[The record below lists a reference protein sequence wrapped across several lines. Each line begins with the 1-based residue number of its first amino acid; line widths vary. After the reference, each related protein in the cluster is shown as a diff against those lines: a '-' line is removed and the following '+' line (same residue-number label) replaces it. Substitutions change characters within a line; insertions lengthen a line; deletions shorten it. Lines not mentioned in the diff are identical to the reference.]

1 MKGWWFNRT
10 VVGGFNSIRR
20 GLFYVAPL
28 LAVWAIVVKPLGA
41 ELPQLSYMLAVVL
54 WMVLWWISEEVPL
67 GITSLLP
74 VVLFPLLG
82 IMDGKA
88 VSALYVNQVI
98 FLFMGGFMVA
108 IAVQKWE
115 LHRRIAL
122 WILMAL
128 GTSPSRILLGFMLA
142 TAVLSMWISN
152 TATTMMM
159 IPMALSVLGMES
171 RRSSPFGRVL
181 LLGIAYSA
189 SIGGV
194 ATLVGTPP
202 NLSFTRIYEIYY
214 PQAEGVSFGQWMLWA
229 FPLSIGLLLVLFIYL
244 RYVVLWG
251 VAVQVMDVS
260 GLRRQLKAMGDLS
273 YEERAVMA
281 IFVVLAL
288 LWIFRKPLD
297 FGIFRIPGWSTW
309 LPYGSYLHDGT
320 VAIAMAVLLFVLPA
334 KRTDGY
340 LMSWADMRQMPWDL
354 ILLFGGGFAL
364 AGGLKESGL
373 ADWLG
378 QHLQWMQAM
387 PLWLSMWILVLMV
400 SFLTEMTSNTA
411 TVESFLPVLAG
422 LAGASSDE
430 ALLWMIPA
438 TVAASMAFML
448 PIATPPNAIVFGTGK
463 ISMVEM
469 MRVGFVF
476 NIVAGTLVA
485 IYFFLLL
492 SHGVP

>member
-1 MKGWWFNRT
+1 MKGKWRDRT
-10 VVGGFNSIRR
+10 VRVGFGSFRKA
-20 GLFYVAPL
+20 LFYAAPF
-28 LAVWAIVVKPLGA
+28 LALWAIVFKPLGA
-41 ELPQLSYMLAVVL
+41 DVPQLSYMLAVVL

-74 VVLFPLLG
+74 IVLFPLLG

-88 VSALYVNQVI
+88 VSVLYINQVI

-122 WILMAL
+122 WILLAL
-128 GTSPSRILLGFMLA
+128 GTSTSRILLGFMLA

-159 IPMALSVLGMES
+159 IPMALSVLGIES
-171 RRSSPFGRVL
+171 RKATPFGRVL

-189 SIGGV
+189 SIGGI

-214 PQAEGVSFGQWMLWA
+214 PQSEGVSFGQWMLWA
-229 FPLSIGLLLVLFIYL
+229 LPLSVGLLLALFVYL
-244 RYVVLWG
+244 RFVLLRG
-251 VAVQVMDVS
+251 VEVRMMDIS
-260 GLRRQLKAMGDLS
+260 GLRRQLSQMGRLS
-273 YEERAVMA
+273 YEERAVMVVFA
-281 IFVVLAL
+281 VLAL
-288 LWIFRKPLD
+288 LWIFRKTLD

-334 KRTDGY
+334 KRTGGY

-378 QHLQWMQAM
+378 QHLQWMRAI
-387 PLWLSMWILVLMV
+387 PLWLSLWILVLMV
-400 SFLTEMTSNTA
+400 SFLTELTSNTA

-422 LAGASSDE
+422 MAGASSTE

-448 PIATPPNAIVFGTGK
+448 PIATPPNAMVFGTGR
-463 ISMVEM
+463 ISMTEM
-469 MRVGFVF
+469 MRVGFFF
-476 NIVAGTLVA
+476 NLLAGTWVA
-485 IYFFLLL
+485 FYYYLLL
-492 SHGVP
+492 SYGG